1 MKKFS
6 ISQAQE
12 INTVVI
18 VRNVHKLGAILFQNN
33 GFFYG
38 HPNKLDRAYKN
49 IFEKKRVN
57 SPWCRDNNIRHDN
70 SDVQVLSCPG
80 LAYDLNLECET
91 TIFLLLHNEVS

>member
-12 INTVVI
+12 INTVAI
-18 VRNVHKLGAILFQNN
+18 VVRSVHKLEAILSQND

-38 HPNKLDRAYKN
+38 HHNKLDRAYKN

-57 SPWCRDNNIRHDN
+57 SPWCR
-70 SDVQVLSCPG
+70 VLITMSNTIIVMCRYFSCHS
-80 LAYDLNLECET
+80 LAYDLNPECET
-91 TIFLLLHNEVS
+91 TM